1 MDDLESTDKTSLPG
15 KLNLWCLG
23 LLPLSMSRVATE
35 LEKLEQ
41 LLSYDI
47 FPSPKIL
54 ASVLEEIHLLAL
66 LVTINTEAD
75 IGQLYSTQDWKL
87 LVDLGQLQYCTMR

>member
-1 MDDLESTDKTSLPG
+1 MWPLTSYEVL
-15 KLNLWCLG
+15 
-23 LLPLSMSRVATE
+23 VTE

-75 IGQLYSTQDWKL
+75 IGQLHGTQDWKL

>member
-1 MDDLESTDKTSLPG
+1 MTWNLLTKLVTLANRTSGASDLCLFPCLMWPLTSYEVLVT
-15 KLNLWCLG
+15 K
-23 LLPLSMSRVATE
+23 

-54 ASVLEEIHLLAL
+54 ASGMEEIHMLAL
-66 LVTINTEAD
+66 LITINTEAD
-75 IGQLYSTQDWKL
+75 IG
-87 LVDLGQLQYCTMR
+87 

>member
-1 MDDLESTDKTSLPG
+1 MWPLTSYEVL
-15 KLNLWCLG
+15 
-23 LLPLSMSRVATE
+23 VTE
-35 LEKLEQ
+35 LEKLER

-75 IGQLYSTQDWKL
+75 IGQLHCTQDWKL
-87 LVDLGQLQYCTMR
+87 LEDLGQKLYFPLEIVYTDIMLWWASLQFVLHH